1 MFRIREAHADDLEPL
16 LELARLLDTVNLPN
30 DRQVL
35 ERIVELSGRSFSQ
48 TIEVFERE
56 YLFVLE
62 DLAQSGRIIGTC
74 MIHAQH
80 GTRKAPHIF
89 FEVLEE
95 EKYSATLDRHFIH
108 RCLRI
113 GYNYAGPTEIG
124 GLILLPEYRGRPEA
138 LGKLLSYVR
147 FLFIGMYRDRFRGEV
162 LSELLPPLEK
172 DGTSLLWESLGRIFT
187 GLSYQE
193 ADRLS
198 KDNKEFIRALFPEG
212 LIYTSMLP
220 EAVQKVIGVVGPQT
234 RGVEKMLKQI
244 GFSYAHRIDP
254 FDGGPHFVAATED
267 IKLVSGTKRARVVSV
282 ETVDD
287 GRPWGIVARESKGPH
302 HFVAVPTRFRATPG
316 ASELGLPESA
326 RTALGVT
333 AGDEVAYLGL

>member
-1 MFRIREAHADDLEPL
+1 MFRIREAKANDLGPL

-35 ERIVELSGRSFSQ
+35 ERILELSGRSF
-48 TIEVFERE
+48 TGAVEVFERE

-62 DLAQSGRIIGTC
+62 DLEQAGRIIGTC

-80 GTRKAPHIF
+80 GTRRSPHIF

-95 EKYSATLDRHFIH
+95 ERYSTTLDRHFVH
-108 RCLRI
+108 RALRI

-147 FLFIGMYRDRFRGEV
+147 FLFIGMHRDRFRDEV
-162 LSELLPPLEK
+162 ISELMPPLEA

-198 KDNKEFIRALFPEG
+198 KDNKEFIRTLFPEG

-220 EAVQKVIGVVGPQT
+220 PKVQQVIGVVGPQT

-244 GFSYAHRIDP
+244 GFTYAHRIDP
-254 FDGGPHFVAATED
+254 FDGGPHFSARTDDISLVTGTRMAKVVA
-267 IKLVSGTKRARVVSV
+267 V
-282 ETVDD
+282 EAVDD
-287 GRPWGIVARESKGPH
+287 GRPWGIVARELPNAAR
-302 HFVAVPTRFRATPG
+302 FAAVPTRFRASPNG
-316 ASELGLPESA
+316 AELGLPEAA
-326 RTALGVT
+326 RQALEVSP
-333 AGDEVAYLGL
+333 GDDVAYLAF